1 MEGGYEFFSR
11 SEGESSDV
19 LAASLDVS
27 DAAKERIDG
36 LFAFLLSKHE
46 RFRAFDAALRLL
58 PNEAQSRTKLEKE
71 LRRKYLALN
80 LNKFATEA
88 RIYAL
93 AKTILHYNIIQTA
106 FLKKDYVETIFALN
120 LAAAFSELES
130 LQSPNGAQLAAASTY
145 VASAPV
151 ISHNGLVLE
160 RLFLLQKSEVLS
172 RCNDE
177 QKGRILRSWL
187 EIYQNYDLY
196 GDLKAFNK
204 ILSFAK
210 GGEILPQLARFEA
223 RNAQGCMKMLQ
234 ILLRSE
240 FDISGEQGGTDARE
254 FELKK
259 RLVLLFGSARG
270 AMPNAA
276 WLKKLA
282 HVKEM
287 IGERAI
293 KGLASEI
300 LKLKNYERLHLLKNG
315 KETKFGSSDDIAKGF
330 LKAATWVS
338 EEEELLLR
346 AAKMPKK
353 ALGPQKIKR
362 ELKARL
368 EGLLDAKNSG
378 RIDLKT
384 YILSKK
390 EIEAQIKELG
400 S

>member
-1 MEGGYEFFSR
+1 M
-11 SEGESSDV
+11 
-19 LAASLDVS
+19 
-27 DAAKERIDG
+27 
-36 LFAFLLSKHE
+36 LSKHE
-46 RFRAFDAALRLL
+46 SFRAFDAALRLL

-93 AKTILHYNIIQTA
+93 AKTILYYNIIQTA
-106 FLKKDYVETIFALN
+106 FLKKDYVETIFALS

-130 LQSPNGAQLAAASTY
+130 LQGLNGAQLAAVGTY

-151 ISHNGLVLE
+151 ISHNGFVLE

-177 QKGRILRSWL
+177 QKRRILCLWL

-196 GDLKAFNK
+196 GYLKAFNK

-223 RNAQGCMKMLQ
+223 KNAQGCMKMLQ

-240 FDISGEQGGTDARE
+240 FEIFGKQGGTDARE

-270 AMPNAA
+270 VMPNAT

-282 HVKEM
+282 HIKEM

-315 KETKFGSSDDIAKGF
+315 KETKFGSSDDIAKDF

-338 EEEELLLR
+338 EEEEFLLR

-353 ALGPQKIKR
+353 APDPQKIKR

-378 RIDLKT
+378 RMDLKT
-384 YILSKK
+384 YILSKR

-400 S
+400 G